1 MKRALTLL
9 LAALVLTGALSACG
23 AAPRPAEEDP
33 LTLLRQE
40 IAAGGSRL
48 GVACLGVMTDADG
61 DITAWLADSGW
72 TQTFP
77 FLAELTAQQTVTQ
90 PGNEVYC
97 IVPADEKARL
107 TVRAYDPLDDA
118 SPVGDVLYEGA
129 DGAPVCLRGNISD
142 IMPNMEVTVS
152 GDGGETVYRPALS
165 LMDGA
170 VSVIADG
177 GSVYDFTPGAS
188 HFTPGASHDAPQIRE
203 LYSEDFDYTDGV
215 GNAGHYTYRV
225 PRLLADTEGA
235 SDINRAI
242 DETYTPIVREALE
255 CVSAGTSLSCLY
267 IAWET
272 YQYGD
277 ILSLVISCGWGCD
290 MNDYSVYLYDTV
302 SGQRLT
308 TADLL
313 TALHVDETAFLDA
326 LRRTAAERFDG
337 QYDTISS
344 DDAFADVLAERRDW
358 TLSDENINLD
368 VPAYTDGAGH
378 LRVVLPIGSI
388 AGASAYEQVLT
399 LDDVG

>member
-23 AAPRPAEEDP
+23 NAPRPAEEDT

-40 IAAGGSRL
+40 IADSGSLL
-48 GVACLGVMTDADG
+48 GVAYLGVMADADS

-72 TQTFP
+72 IQTFP
-77 FLAELTAQQTVTQ
+77 FLAELTAQQTVTR

-97 IVPADEKARL
+97 IVPADEKAGL
-107 TVRAYDPLDDA
+107 TVRAYDLLDDA
-118 SPVGDVLYEGA
+118 SPAGDVLYESDG
-129 DGAPVCLRGNISD
+129 GAPVCLRGNVSD

-152 GDGGETVYRPALS
+152 GAGGETVYRPALS

-188 HFTPGASHDAPQIRE
+188 HDAPQIRE
-203 LYSEDFDYTDGV
+203 LYSEDFDYSDGV

-225 PRLLADTEGA
+225 PQLLADTEGA

-242 DETYTPIVREALE
+242 DGTYTPIVQEALE

-277 ILSLVISCGWGCD
+277 ILSLVISCGWDYD

-302 SGQRLT
+302 SGRQLT

-313 TALHVDETAFLDA
+313 TALQVDGTAFLDA
-326 LRRTAAERFDG
+326 VRRTAAERFDG
-337 QYDTISS
+337 QYGTISD
-344 DDAFADVLAERRDW
+344 DDAFADELAERRAW
-358 TLSDENINLD
+358 TLSDENINMD
-368 VPAYTDGAGH
+368 VPAYTDGAGR

-399 LDDVG
+399 LDMP

>member
-23 AAPRPAEEDP
+23 NAPRPAEEDT

-40 IAAGGSRL
+40 IADSGSLL
-48 GVACLGVMTDADG
+48 GVAYLGVMADADS

-77 FLAELTAQQTVTQ
+77 FLAELTAQQTVTR

-97 IVPADEKARL
+97 IVPADEKAGL
-107 TVRAYDPLDDA
+107 TVRAYDLLDDA
-118 SPVGDVLYEGA
+118 SPAGDVLYESAG
-129 DGAPVCLRGNISD
+129 GAPVCLRGNVSD

-152 GDGGETVYRPALS
+152 GAGGETVYRPALS

-188 HFTPGASHDAPQIRE
+188 HGAPQIRE
-203 LYSEDFDYTDGV
+203 LYSEDFDYSDGV

-225 PRLLADTEGA
+225 PQLLADTEGA

-242 DETYTPIVREALE
+242 DGTYTPIVQEALE

-277 ILSLVISCGWGCD
+277 ILSLVISCGWDYD

-302 SGQRLT
+302 SGRQLT

-313 TALHVDETAFLDA
+313 TALQVDGTAFLDA
-326 LRRTAAERFDG
+326 VRRTAAERFDG
-337 QYDTISS
+337 QYGTISD
-344 DDAFADVLAERRDW
+344 DDAFADELAERRAW
-358 TLSDENINLD
+358 TLSDENINMD
-368 VPAYTDGAGH
+368 VPAYTDGAGR

-399 LDDVG
+399 LDMP

>member
-23 AAPRPAEEDP
+23 NAPRPAEEDT

-40 IAAGGSRL
+40 IADSGSLL
-48 GVACLGVMTDADG
+48 GVAYLGVMADADS
-61 DITAWLADSGW
+61 DITEWLADSGW

-77 FLAELTAQQTVTQ
+77 FLAELTAQQTVTR

-97 IVPADEKARL
+97 IVPADEKAGL
-107 TVRAYDPLDDA
+107 TVRAYNLLDDA
-118 SPVGDVLYEGA
+118 SPAGDVLYESAG
-129 DGAPVCLRGNISD
+129 GAPVCLRGNVSD

-152 GDGGETVYRPALS
+152 GAGGETVYRPALS
-165 LMDGA
+165 LMDGT

-188 HFTPGASHDAPQIRE
+188 HGAPQIRE
-203 LYSEDFDYTDGV
+203 LYSEDFDYSDGV
-215 GNAGHYTYRV
+215 GNTGHYTYRV
-225 PRLLADTEGA
+225 PQLLADTEGA

-242 DETYTPIVREALE
+242 DGTYTPIVQEALE

-277 ILSLVISCGWGCD
+277 ILSLVISCGWDYD

-302 SGQRLT
+302 SGRQLT

-313 TALHVDETAFLDA
+313 TVLQVDGTAFLDA
-326 LRRTAAERFDG
+326 VRRTAAERFDG
-337 QYDTISS
+337 QYGTISD
-344 DDAFADVLAERRDW
+344 DDAFADELAERRAW
-358 TLSDENINLD
+358 TLSDENINMD
-368 VPAYTDGAGH
+368 VPAYTDGAGR

-399 LDDVG
+399 LDMP

>member
-23 AAPRPAEEDP
+23 NAPRPAEEDT

-40 IAAGGSRL
+40 IADSGSLL
-48 GVACLGVMTDADG
+48 GVAYLGVMADADS
-61 DITAWLADSGW
+61 DITEWLADSGW

-97 IVPADEKARL
+97 IVPADEKAGL
-107 TVRAYDPLDDA
+107 TVRAYNPLDDA
-118 SPVGDVLYEGA
+118 SPAGDVLYESAG
-129 DGAPVCLRGNISD
+129 GAPVCLRGNVSD

-165 LMDGA
+165 LMDGT

-188 HFTPGASHDAPQIRE
+188 HGAPQIRE
-203 LYSEDFDYTDGV
+203 LYSEDFDYSDGV
-215 GNAGHYTYRV
+215 GNTGHYTYRV
-225 PRLLADTEGA
+225 PQLLADTEGA

-242 DETYTPIVREALE
+242 DGTYTPIVQEALE

-277 ILSLVISCGWGCD
+277 ILSLVISCGWGYD

-302 SGQRLT
+302 SGRQLT

-313 TALHVDETAFLDA
+313 TALQVDGTAFLDA
-326 LRRTAAERFDG
+326 VRRTAAERFDG
-337 QYDTISS
+337 QYGTISD
-344 DDAFADVLAERRDW
+344 DDAFADELAERRAW
-358 TLSDENINLD
+358 TLSDENINMD
-368 VPAYTDGAGH
+368 VPAYTDGAGR

-399 LDDVG
+399 LDMP

>member
-9 LAALVLTGALSACG
+9 LAALALTGALSACG
-23 AAPRPAEEDP
+23 NAPRPAEEDT

-40 IAAGGSRL
+40 IADSGSLL
-48 GVACLGVMTDADG
+48 GVAYLGVMADADS
-61 DITAWLADSGW
+61 DITEWLADSGW

-97 IVPADEKARL
+97 IVPADEKAGL
-107 TVRAYDPLDDA
+107 TVRAYNLLDDA
-118 SPVGDVLYEGA
+118 FPAGDVLYESAG
-129 DGAPVCLRGNISD
+129 GAPVCLRGNVSD

-152 GDGGETVYRPALS
+152 GAGGETVYRPALS

-188 HFTPGASHDAPQIRE
+188 HGAPQIRE
-203 LYSEDFDYTDGV
+203 LYSEEFDYSDGV
-215 GNAGHYTYRV
+215 GNTGHYTYRV
-225 PRLLADTEGA
+225 PQLLADTEGA

-242 DETYTPIVREALE
+242 DGTYTPIVQEALE

-277 ILSLVISCGWGCD
+277 ILSLVISCGWDYD

-302 SGQRLT
+302 SGRQLT

-313 TALHVDETAFLDA
+313 TALQVDGTAFLDA
-326 LRRTAAERFDG
+326 VRRTAAERFDG
-337 QYDTISS
+337 QYGTISD
-344 DDAFADVLAERRDW
+344 DDAFADELAERRAW
-358 TLSDENINLD
+358 TLSDENINMD
-368 VPAYTDGAGH
+368 VPAYTDGAGR

-399 LDDVG
+399 LDMP

>member
-9 LAALVLTGALSACG
+9 LTALVLTGALSACG
-23 AAPRPAEEDP
+23 NAPRPAEEDT

-40 IAAGGSRL
+40 IADSGSLL
-48 GVACLGVMTDADG
+48 GVAYLGVMADADS
-61 DITAWLADSGW
+61 DITEWLADSGW

-97 IVPADEKARL
+97 IVPADEKAGL
-107 TVRAYDPLDDA
+107 TVRAYNLLDDA
-118 SPVGDVLYEGA
+118 SPAGDVLYESAG
-129 DGAPVCLRGNISD
+129 GAPVCLRGNVSD

-152 GDGGETVYRPALS
+152 GAGGETVYRPALS

-188 HFTPGASHDAPQIRE
+188 HGAPQIRE
-203 LYSEDFDYTDGV
+203 LYSEDFDYSDGV
-215 GNAGHYTYRV
+215 GNTGHYTYRV
-225 PRLLADTEGA
+225 PQLLADTEGA

-242 DETYTPIVREALE
+242 DGTYTPIVQEALE

-277 ILSLVISCGWGCD
+277 ILSLVISCGWDYD

-302 SGQRLT
+302 SGRQLT

-313 TALHVDETAFLDA
+313 TALQVDGTAFLDA
-326 LRRTAAERFDG
+326 VRRTAAERFDG
-337 QYDTISS
+337 QYGTISD
-344 DDAFADVLAERRDW
+344 DDAFADELAERRAW
-358 TLSDENINLD
+358 TLSDENINMD
-368 VPAYTDGAGH
+368 VPAYTDGAGR

-388 AGASAYEQVLT
+388 AGASAYEQAAR
-399 LDDVG
+399 

>member
-23 AAPRPAEEDP
+23 NAPRPAEEDT

-40 IAAGGSRL
+40 IADSGSLL
-48 GVACLGVMTDADG
+48 GVAYLGVMADADS
-61 DITAWLADSGW
+61 DITEWLADSGW

-97 IVPADEKARL
+97 IVPADEKAGL
-107 TVRAYDPLDDA
+107 TVRAYDLLDDA
-118 SPVGDVLYEGA
+118 SPAGDVLYESDG
-129 DGAPVCLRGNISD
+129 GAPVCLRGNVSD

-152 GDGGETVYRPALS
+152 GAGGETVYRPALS
-165 LMDGA
+165 LMDGT

-188 HFTPGASHDAPQIRE
+188 HGAPQIRE
-203 LYSEDFDYTDGV
+203 LYSEDFDYSDGV
-215 GNAGHYTYRV
+215 GNTGHYTYRV
-225 PRLLADTEGA
+225 PQLLADTEGA

-242 DETYTPIVREALE
+242 DGTYTPIVQEALE

-277 ILSLVISCGWGCD
+277 ILSLVISCGWGYD

-302 SGQRLT
+302 SGRQLT

-313 TALHVDETAFLDA
+313 TALQVDGTAFLDA
-326 LRRTAAERFDG
+326 VRRTAAERFDG
-337 QYDTISS
+337 QYGTISD
-344 DDAFADVLAERRDW
+344 DDAFADELAERRAW
-358 TLSDENINLD
+358 TLSDENINMD
-368 VPAYTDGAGH
+368 VPAYTDGAGR

-399 LDDVG
+399 LDMP

>member
-23 AAPRPAEEDP
+23 NAPRPAEEDT

-40 IAAGGSRL
+40 IADSGSLL
-48 GVACLGVMTDADG
+48 GVAYLGVMADADS
-61 DITAWLADSGW
+61 DITEWLADSGW

-97 IVPADEKARL
+97 IVPADEKAGL
-107 TVRAYDPLDDA
+107 TVRAHNLLDDA
-118 SPVGDVLYEGA
+118 SPAGDVLYESAG
-129 DGAPVCLRGNISD
+129 GAPVCLRGNVSD

-152 GDGGETVYRPALS
+152 GAGGETVYRPALS

-188 HFTPGASHDAPQIRE
+188 HGAPQIRE
-203 LYSEDFDYTDGV
+203 LYSEDFDYSDGV
-215 GNAGHYTYRV
+215 GNTGHYTYRV
-225 PRLLADTEGA
+225 PQLLADTEGA

-242 DETYTPIVREALE
+242 DGTYTPIVQEALE

-277 ILSLVISCGWGCD
+277 ILSLVISCGWDYD

-302 SGQRLT
+302 SGRQLT

-313 TALHVDETAFLDA
+313 TALQVDGTAFLDA
-326 LRRTAAERFDG
+326 VRRTAAERFDG
-337 QYDTISS
+337 QYGTISD
-344 DDAFADVLAERRDW
+344 DDAFADELAERRSW
-358 TLSDENINLD
+358 TLSDENINMD
-368 VPAYTDGAGH
+368 VPAYTDGAGR

-399 LDDVG
+399 LDMP

>member
-23 AAPRPAEEDP
+23 NAPRPAEEDT

-40 IAAGGSRL
+40 IADSGSLL
-48 GVACLGVMTDADG
+48 GVAYLGVMADADS
-61 DITAWLADSGW
+61 DITEWLADSGW

-77 FLAELTAQQTVTQ
+77 FLAELTAQQTVTR

-97 IVPADEKARL
+97 IVPADEKAGL
-107 TVRAYDPLDDA
+107 TVRAYNLLDDA
-118 SPVGDVLYEGA
+118 SPAGDVLYESAG
-129 DGAPVCLRGNISD
+129 GAPVCLRGNVSD

-152 GDGGETVYRPALS
+152 GAGGETVYRPALS

-188 HFTPGASHDAPQIRE
+188 HGAPQIRE
-203 LYSEDFDYTDGV
+203 LYSEDFDYSDGV
-215 GNAGHYTYRV
+215 GNTGHYTYRV
-225 PRLLADTEGA
+225 PQLLADTEGA

-242 DETYTPIVREALE
+242 DGTYTPIVQEALE

-277 ILSLVISCGWGCD
+277 ILSLVISCGWDYD

-302 SGQRLT
+302 SGRQLT

-313 TALHVDETAFLDA
+313 TALQVDGTAFLDA
-326 LRRTAAERFDG
+326 VRRTAAERFDG
-337 QYDTISS
+337 QYGTISD
-344 DDAFADVLAERRDW
+344 DDAFADELAERRAW
-358 TLSDENINLD
+358 TLSDENINMD
-368 VPAYTDGAGH
+368 VPAYTDGAGR

-399 LDDVG
+399 LDMP

>member
-23 AAPRPAEEDP
+23 NAPRPAEEDT

-40 IAAGGSRL
+40 IADSGSLL
-48 GVACLGVMTDADG
+48 GVAYLGVMADADS
-61 DITAWLADSGW
+61 DITEWLADSGW

-97 IVPADEKARL
+97 IVPADEKAGL
-107 TVRAYDPLDDA
+107 TVRAYNLLDDA
-118 SPVGDVLYEGA
+118 SPAGGVLYESAG
-129 DGAPVCLRGNISD
+129 GAPVCLRGNVSD

-152 GDGGETVYRPALS
+152 GAGGETVYRPALS
-165 LMDGA
+165 LMDGT

-177 GSVYDFTPGAS
+177 GSVYDFTPGAA
-188 HFTPGASHDAPQIRE
+188 HGAPQIRE
-203 LYSEDFDYTDGV
+203 LYSEDFDYSDGV
-215 GNAGHYTYRV
+215 GNTGHYTYRV
-225 PRLLADTEGA
+225 PQLLADTEGA
-235 SDINRAI
+235 SEINRAI
-242 DETYTPIVREALE
+242 DGTYTPIVQEALE

-277 ILSLVISCGWGCD
+277 ILSLVISCGWGYD

-302 SGQRLT
+302 SGRQLT

-313 TALHVDETAFLDA
+313 TALQVDGTAFLDA
-326 LRRTAAERFDG
+326 VRRTAAERFDG
-337 QYDTISS
+337 QYGTISD
-344 DDAFADVLAERRDW
+344 DDAFADELAERRAW
-358 TLSDENINLD
+358 TLSDENINMD
-368 VPAYTDGAGH
+368 VPAYTDGAGR

-399 LDDVG
+399 LDMP

>member
-9 LAALVLTGALSACG
+9 LTALVLTGALSACG
-23 AAPRPAEEDP
+23 NAPRPAEEDT

-40 IAAGGSRL
+40 IADSGSLL
-48 GVACLGVMTDADG
+48 GVAYLGVMADADS
-61 DITAWLADSGW
+61 DITEWLADSGW

-97 IVPADEKARL
+97 IVPADEKAGL
-107 TVRAYDPLDDA
+107 TVRAYNLLDDA
-118 SPVGDVLYEGA
+118 SPAGDVLYESAG
-129 DGAPVCLRGNISD
+129 GAPVCLRGNVSD

-152 GDGGETVYRPALS
+152 GAGGETVYRPALS

-188 HFTPGASHDAPQIRE
+188 HGAPQIRE
-203 LYSEDFDYTDGV
+203 LYSEDFDYSDGV
-215 GNAGHYTYRV
+215 GNTGHYTYRV
-225 PRLLADTEGA
+225 PQLLADTEGA

-242 DETYTPIVREALE
+242 DGTYTPIVQEALE

-277 ILSLVISCGWGCD
+277 ILSLVISCGWDYD

-302 SGQRLT
+302 SGRQLT

-313 TALHVDETAFLDA
+313 TALQVDGTAFLDA
-326 LRRTAAERFDG
+326 VRRTAAERFDG
-337 QYDTISS
+337 QYGTISD
-344 DDAFADVLAERRDW
+344 DDAFADELAERRAW
-358 TLSDENINLD
+358 TLSDENINMD
-368 VPAYTDGAGH
+368 VPAYTDGAGR

-399 LDDVG
+399 LDMP

>member
-23 AAPRPAEEDP
+23 NAPRPAEEDT

-40 IAAGGSRL
+40 IADSGSLL
-48 GVACLGVMTDADG
+48 GVAYLGVMADADS
-61 DITAWLADSGW
+61 DITEWLADSGW

-97 IVPADEKARL
+97 IVPADEKAGL
-107 TVRAYDPLDDA
+107 TVRAYNLLDDA
-118 SPVGDVLYEGA
+118 SPAGDVLYESAG
-129 DGAPVCLRGNISD
+129 GAPVCLRGNVSD

-152 GDGGETVYRPALS
+152 GAGGETVYRPALS

-170 VSVIADG
+170 VNVIADG

-188 HFTPGASHDAPQIRE
+188 HGAPQIRE
-203 LYSEDFDYTDGV
+203 LYSEDFDYSDGV
-215 GNAGHYTYRV
+215 GNTGHYTYRV
-225 PRLLADTEGA
+225 PQLLADTEGA

-242 DETYTPIVREALE
+242 DGTYTPIVQEALE

-277 ILSLVISCGWGCD
+277 ILSLVISCGWGYD

-302 SGQRLT
+302 SGLQLT

-313 TALHVDETAFLDA
+313 TALQVDGTAFLDA
-326 LRRTAAERFDG
+326 VRRTAAERFDG
-337 QYDTISS
+337 QYGTISD
-344 DDAFADVLAERRDW
+344 DDAFADELAERRAW
-358 TLSDENINLD
+358 TLSDENINMD
-368 VPAYTDGAGH
+368 VPAYTDGAGR

-399 LDDVG
+399 LDMP

>member
-23 AAPRPAEEDP
+23 NAPRPAEEDT

-40 IAAGGSRL
+40 IADSGSLL
-48 GVACLGVMTDADG
+48 GVAYLGVMADADS
-61 DITAWLADSGW
+61 DITEWLADSGW

-97 IVPADEKARL
+97 IVPADEKAGL
-107 TVRAYDPLDDA
+107 TVRAYNLLDDA
-118 SPVGDVLYEGA
+118 SPAGDVLYESAG
-129 DGAPVCLRGNISD
+129 GAPVCLRGNVSD

-152 GDGGETVYRPALS
+152 GAGGETVYRPALS

-188 HFTPGASHDAPQIRE
+188 HGAPQIRE
-203 LYSEDFDYTDGV
+203 LYSEDFDYSDGV
-215 GNAGHYTYRV
+215 GNTGHYTYRV
-225 PRLLADTEGA
+225 PQLLADTEGA

-242 DETYTPIVREALE
+242 DGTYTPIVQEALE

-277 ILSLVISCGWGCD
+277 ILSLVISCGWGYD

-302 SGQRLT
+302 SGLQLT

-313 TALHVDETAFLDA
+313 TALQVDGTAFLDA
-326 LRRTAAERFDG
+326 VRRTAAERFDG
-337 QYDTISS
+337 QYGTISD
-344 DDAFADVLAERRDW
+344 DDAFADELAERRAW
-358 TLSDENINLD
+358 TLSDENINMD
-368 VPAYTDGAGH
+368 VPAYTDGAGR

-399 LDDVG
+399 LDMP

>member
-23 AAPRPAEEDP
+23 NAPRPAEEDT

-40 IAAGGSRL
+40 IADSGSLL
-48 GVACLGVMTDADG
+48 GVAYLGVMADADS
-61 DITAWLADSGW
+61 DITEWLADSGW

-77 FLAELTAQQTVTQ
+77 FLAELTAQQTVTR

-118 SPVGDVLYEGA
+118 SPVGDMLYEGA

-152 GDGGETVYRPALS
+152 GAGGETVYRPALS
-165 LMDGA
+165 LMDGT

-177 GSVYDFTPGAS
+177 GSVYD
-188 HFTPGASHDAPQIRE
+188 FTPGASHDAPQIRE
-203 LYSEDFDYTDGV
+203 LYSEDFDYSDGV
-215 GNAGHYTYRV
+215 GNTGHYTYRV
-225 PRLLADTEGA
+225 PQLLADTEGA

-242 DETYTPIVREALE
+242 DGTYTPIVQEALE

-277 ILSLVISCGWGCD
+277 ILSLVISCGWDYD

-302 SGQRLT
+302 SGRQLT

-313 TALHVDETAFLDA
+313 TALQVDGTAFLDA
-326 LRRTAAERFDG
+326 VRRTAAERFDG
-337 QYDTISS
+337 QYGTISD
-344 DDAFADVLAERRDW
+344 DDAFADELAERRAW
-358 TLSDENINLD
+358 TLSDENINMD
-368 VPAYTDGAGH
+368 VPAYTDGAGR

-399 LDDVG
+399 LDMP

>member
-9 LAALVLTGALSACG
+9 LAALVLAGALSACG
-23 AAPRPAEEDP
+23 NAPRPAEDDP

-40 IAAGGSRL
+40 IADSGSQL
-48 GVACLGVMTDADG
+48 GVAYLGMMGDG
-61 DITAWLADSGW
+61 DVAAWLADSGW

-77 FLAELTAQQTVTQ
+77 FLTELTAQQTVTR
-90 PGNEVYC
+90 PGGEVYC
-97 IVPADEKARL
+97 IVPADAGASL

-118 SPVGDVLYEGA
+118 SPVGEVLYEST

-152 GDGGETVYRPALS
+152 GDSGEAVYRPALS

-170 VSVIADG
+170 VSIITSA

-188 HFTPGASHDAPQIRE
+188 HDVPRIRE

-225 PRLLADTEGA
+225 PQLLSDTEGA
-235 SDINRAI
+235 LDINRAI
-242 DETYTPIVREALE
+242 DETYTPIVRDALE
-255 CVSAGTSLSCLY
+255 CVSGGTSLSCLY

-277 ILSLVISCGWGCD
+277 IVSLVISCGWDYD

-302 SGQRLT
+302 SGRRLT

-326 LRRTAAERFDG
+326 VRQTAAERFDG
-337 QYDTISS
+337 QYGDISP
-344 DDAFADVLAERRDW
+344 DDAFADQLAERRDW
-358 TLSDENINLD
+358 TLSDENISMN
-368 VPAYTDGAGH
+368 VPAYIDASGR
-378 LRVVLPIGSI
+378 LYVVLSIGSI
-388 AGASAYEQVLT
+388 AGASAYEQVLVLAT
-399 LDDVG
+399 LPRG

>member
-9 LAALVLTGALSACG
+9 LTALVLTGALSACG
-23 AAPRPAEEDP
+23 NAPRPAEEDT

-40 IAAGGSRL
+40 IADSGSLL
-48 GVACLGVMTDADG
+48 GVAYLGVMADADS
-61 DITAWLADSGW
+61 DITEWLADSGW

-97 IVPADEKARL
+97 IVPADEKAGL
-107 TVRAYDPLDDA
+107 TVRAYNLLDDA
-118 SPVGDVLYEGA
+118 SPAGDVLYESAG
-129 DGAPVCLRGNISD
+129 GAPVCLRGNVSD

-152 GDGGETVYRPALS
+152 GTGGETVYRPALS

-188 HFTPGASHDAPQIRE
+188 HGAPQIRE
-203 LYSEDFDYTDGV
+203 LYSEDFDYSDGV
-215 GNAGHYTYRV
+215 GNTGHYTYRV
-225 PRLLADTEGA
+225 PQLLADTEGA

-242 DETYTPIVREALE
+242 DGTYTPIVQEALE

-277 ILSLVISCGWGCD
+277 ILSLVISCGWDYD

-302 SGQRLT
+302 SGRQLT

-313 TALHVDETAFLDA
+313 TALQVDGTAFLDA
-326 LRRTAAERFDG
+326 VRRTAAERFDG
-337 QYDTISS
+337 QYGTISD
-344 DDAFADVLAERRDW
+344 DDAFADELAERRAW
-358 TLSDENINLD
+358 TLSDENINMD
-368 VPAYTDGAGH
+368 VPAYTDGAGR

-399 LDDVG
+399 LDMP

>member
-23 AAPRPAEEDP
+23 TAPRPAEEDP

-40 IAAGGSRL
+40 IAADGSQL
-48 GVACLGVMTDADG
+48 GVAYLGMMGDG
-61 DITAWLADSGW
+61 DMAAWLADSGW

-77 FLAELTAQQTVTQ
+77 FLTELTAQQTVTR

-97 IVPADEKARL
+97 IVPADAGASL
-107 TVRAYDPLDDA
+107 TVRAYDPLNDT
-118 SPVGDVLYEGA
+118 SPVGDVLYESA

-152 GDGGETVYRPALS
+152 GNGGEAVYRPALS

-170 VSVIADG
+170 VSIIADC

-188 HFTPGASHDAPQIRE
+188 HGAPQIRE

-225 PRLLADTEGA
+225 PQLLSDTAGA

-242 DETYTPIVREALE
+242 DGTYTPIVQEALE

-277 ILSLVISCGWGCD
+277 ILSLVISCGWGYD
-290 MNDYSVYLYDTV
+290 MNDYSVYLYDTA

-326 LRRTAAERFDG
+326 VRQTAAERFDG
-337 QYDTISS
+337 QYGTISD
-344 DDAFADVLAERRDW
+344 DDAFADALAERRAW
-358 TLSDENINLD
+358 TLSDENINMD
-368 VPAYTDGAGH
+368 VPAYTDGAGR

-399 LDDVG
+399 LDNVG

>member
-23 AAPRPAEEDP
+23 NAPRPAEEDT

-40 IAAGGSRL
+40 IADSGSLL
-48 GVACLGVMTDADG
+48 GVAYLGVMADADS
-61 DITAWLADSGW
+61 DITEWLADSGW

-97 IVPADEKARL
+97 IVPADEKAGL
-107 TVRAYDPLDDA
+107 TVRAYNPLDDA
-118 SPVGDVLYEGA
+118 SPAGDVLYESAG
-129 DGAPVCLRGNISD
+129 GAPVCLRGNVSD

-152 GDGGETVYRPALS
+152 GAGGETVYRPALS
-165 LMDGA
+165 LMDGT

-188 HFTPGASHDAPQIRE
+188 HGAPQIRE
-203 LYSEDFDYTDGV
+203 LYSEDFDYSDGV
-215 GNAGHYTYRV
+215 GNTGHYTYRV
-225 PRLLADTEGA
+225 PQLLADTEGA

-242 DETYTPIVREALE
+242 DGTYTPIVQEALE
-255 CVSAGTSLSCLY
+255 CVSAGTSLSCQY

-277 ILSLVISCGWGCD
+277 ILSLVISCGWGYD

-302 SGQRLT
+302 SGRQLT

-313 TALHVDETAFLDA
+313 TALQVDGTAFLDA
-326 LRRTAAERFDG
+326 VRRTAAERFDG
-337 QYDTISS
+337 QYGTISD
-344 DDAFADVLAERRDW
+344 DDAFADELAERRAW
-358 TLSDENINLD
+358 TLSDENINMD
-368 VPAYTDGAGH
+368 VPAYTDGAGR

-399 LDDVG
+399 LDMP

>member
-23 AAPRPAEEDP
+23 NAPRPAEEDT

-40 IAAGGSRL
+40 IADSGSLL
-48 GVACLGVMTDADG
+48 GVAYLGVMADADS
-61 DITAWLADSGW
+61 DITEWLADSGW

-97 IVPADEKARL
+97 IVPADEKAGL
-107 TVRAYDPLDDA
+107 TVRAYNLLDDA
-118 SPVGDVLYEGA
+118 SPAGDVLYESAG
-129 DGAPVCLRGNISD
+129 GAPVCLRGNVSD

-152 GDGGETVYRPALS
+152 GAGGETVYRPALS

-188 HFTPGASHDAPQIRE
+188 HGAPQIRE
-203 LYSEDFDYTDGV
+203 LYSEDFDYSDGV
-215 GNAGHYTYRV
+215 GNTGHYTYRV
-225 PRLLADTEGA
+225 PQLLADTEGA

-242 DETYTPIVREALE
+242 DGTYTPIVQEALE

-277 ILSLVISCGWGCD
+277 ILSLVISCGWGYD

-302 SGQRLT
+302 SGRQLT

-313 TALHVDETAFLDA
+313 TALQVDGTAFLDA
-326 LRRTAAERFDG
+326 VRRTAAERFDG
-337 QYDTISS
+337 QYGTISD
-344 DDAFADVLAERRDW
+344 DDAFADELAERRAW
-358 TLSDENINLD
+358 TLSDENINMD
-368 VPAYTDGAGH
+368 VPAYTDGAGR

-399 LDDVG
+399 LDMP

>member
-1 MKRALTLL
+1 M
-9 LAALVLTGALSACG
+9 
-23 AAPRPAEEDP
+23 
-33 LTLLRQE
+33 
-40 IAAGGSRL
+40 
-48 GVACLGVMTDADG
+48 
-61 DITAWLADSGW
+61 
-72 TQTFP
+72 
-77 FLAELTAQQTVTQ
+77 
-90 PGNEVYC
+90 
-97 IVPADEKARL
+97 
-107 TVRAYDPLDDA
+107 RAYDPLNDT
-118 SPVGDVLYEGA
+118 SPVGDVLYESA

-152 GDGGETVYRPALS
+152 GNGGEAVYRPALS

-170 VSVIADG
+170 VSIIADC

-188 HFTPGASHDAPQIRE
+188 HGAPQIRE

-225 PRLLADTEGA
+225 PQLLSDTAGA

-242 DETYTPIVREALE
+242 DGTYTPIVQEALE
-255 CVSAGTSLSCLY
+255 CVSAGNSLSCLY

-277 ILSLVISCGWGCD
+277 ILSLVISCGWGYD
-290 MNDYSVYLYDTV
+290 MNDYSVYLYDTA

-326 LRRTAAERFDG
+326 VRQTAAERFDG
-337 QYDTISS
+337 QYGTISD
-344 DDAFADVLAERRDW
+344 DDAFADALAERRAW
-358 TLSDENINLD
+358 TLSDENINMD
-368 VPAYTDGAGH
+368 VPAYTDGAGR

-399 LDDVG
+399 LDNVG

>member
-23 AAPRPAEEDP
+23 NAPRPAEEDT

-40 IAAGGSRL
+40 IADSGSLL
-48 GVACLGVMTDADG
+48 GVAYLGVMADADS
-61 DITAWLADSGW
+61 DITEWLADSGW

-77 FLAELTAQQTVTQ
+77 FLAELTAQQTVTR

-97 IVPADEKARL
+97 IVPADEKAGL
-107 TVRAYDPLDDA
+107 TVRAYNLLDDA
-118 SPVGDVLYEGA
+118 SPAGDVLYESAG
-129 DGAPVCLRGNISD
+129 GAPVCLRGNVSD

-152 GDGGETVYRPALS
+152 GAGGETVYRPALS

-188 HFTPGASHDAPQIRE
+188 HGAPQIRE
-203 LYSEDFDYTDGV
+203 LYSEDFDYSDGV
-215 GNAGHYTYRV
+215 GNTGHYTYRV
-225 PRLLADTEGA
+225 PQLLADTEGA

-242 DETYTPIVREALE
+242 DGTYTPIVQEALE

-277 ILSLVISCGWGCD
+277 ILSLVISCGWDYD

-302 SGQRLT
+302 SGRQLT

-313 TALHVDETAFLDA
+313 MALQVDGTAFLDA
-326 LRRTAAERFDG
+326 VRRTAAERFDG
-337 QYDTISS
+337 QYGTISD
-344 DDAFADVLAERRDW
+344 DDAFADELAERRAW
-358 TLSDENINLD
+358 TLSDENINMD
-368 VPAYTDGAGH
+368 VPAYTDGAGR

-399 LDDVG
+399 LDMP

>member
-1 MKRALTLL
+1 MKRIWTLL

-23 AAPRPAEEDP
+23 TAPRPAEEDA

-40 IAAGGSRL
+40 IADSGSQL
-48 GVACLGVMTDADG
+48 GVAYLGVMEDVDG
-61 DITAWLADSGW
+61 DMAAWLADSGW

-77 FLAELTAQQTVTQ
+77 FLTELTAQQTVTQ

-97 IVPADEKARL
+97 IVPADEKASL
-107 TVRAYDPLDDA
+107 TVRAHDPLSDV
-118 SPVGDVLYEGA
+118 SPSGDVLYESDG
-129 DGAPVCLRGNISD
+129 GAPVCLRGNISG

-170 VSVIADG
+170 VSIIADT

-188 HFTPGASHDAPQIRE
+188 HDAPPIKE

-225 PRLLADTEGA
+225 PQLIASTEGA
-235 SDINRAI
+235 EAINRAI
-242 DETYTPIVREALE
+242 EDMYTPIVQEALE
-255 CVSAGTSLSCLY
+255 CVSAGISLSCLY

-277 ILSLVISCGWGCD
+277 ILSLVISCGWGYD
-290 MNDYSVYLYDTV
+290 MNDYGVYLYDTV
-302 SGQRLT
+302 SGRQLT
-308 TADLL
+308 TPELL
-313 TALHVDETAFLDA
+313 QALGVDETAFLDA
-326 LRRTAAERFDG
+326 VRQTAAERFDG
-337 QYDTISS
+337 QYSTISS
-344 DDAFADVLAERRDW
+344 DDAFVDELAERRDW

-368 VPAYTDGAGH
+368 VPAYTDGAGR

-399 LDDVG
+399 LDTVS

>member
-23 AAPRPAEEDP
+23 NAPRPAEEDT

-40 IAAGGSRL
+40 IADSGSLL
-48 GVACLGVMTDADG
+48 GVAYLGVMADADS
-61 DITAWLADSGW
+61 DITEWLADSGW

-97 IVPADEKARL
+97 IVPADEKAGL
-107 TVRAYDPLDDA
+107 TVRAYNPLDDA
-118 SPVGDVLYEGA
+118 SPAGDVLYESAG
-129 DGAPVCLRGNISD
+129 GAPVCLRGNVSD

-152 GDGGETVYRPALS
+152 GAGGETVYRPALS
-165 LMDGA
+165 LMDGT

-188 HFTPGASHDAPQIRE
+188 HGAPQIRE
-203 LYSEDFDYTDGV
+203 LYSEDFDYSDGV
-215 GNAGHYTYRV
+215 GNTGHYTYRV
-225 PRLLADTEGA
+225 PQLLADTEGA

-242 DETYTPIVREALE
+242 DGTYTPIVQEALE

-277 ILSLVISCGWGCD
+277 ILSLVISCGWGYD

-302 SGQRLT
+302 SGRQLT

-313 TALHVDETAFLDA
+313 TALQVDGTAFLDA
-326 LRRTAAERFDG
+326 VRRTAAERFDG
-337 QYDTISS
+337 QYGTISD
-344 DDAFADVLAERRDW
+344 DDAFADELAERRAW
-358 TLSDENINLD
+358 TLSDENINMD
-368 VPAYTDGAGH
+368 VPAYTDGAGR

-399 LDDVG
+399 LDMP

>member
-1 MKRALTLL
+1 MSKLKSSFAAKAVAVFL
-9 LAALVLTGALSACG
+9 LAVMG
-23 AAPRPAEEDP
+23 
-33 LTLLRQE
+33 
-40 IAAGGSRL
+40 IVFVGSL
-48 GVACLGVMTDADG
+48 IGVGVMADADS
-61 DITAWLADSGW
+61 DITEWLADSGW

-97 IVPADEKARL
+97 IVPADEKAGL
-107 TVRAYDPLDDA
+107 TVRAYNLLDDA
-118 SPVGDVLYEGA
+118 SPAGDVLYESAG
-129 DGAPVCLRGNISD
+129 GAPVCLRGNVSD

-152 GDGGETVYRPALS
+152 GAGGETVYRPALS
-165 LMDGA
+165 LMDGT
-170 VSVIADG
+170 VSVIADC

-188 HFTPGASHDAPQIRE
+188 HGAPQIRE
-203 LYSEDFDYTDGV
+203 LYSEDFDYSYGV
-215 GNAGHYTYRV
+215 GNTGHYTYRV
-225 PRLLADTEGA
+225 PQLLADTEGA

-242 DETYTPIVREALE
+242 DGTYTPIVQEALE

-277 ILSLVISCGWGCD
+277 ILSLVISCGWDYD

-302 SGQRLT
+302 SGRQLT

-313 TALHVDETAFLDA
+313 TALQVDGTAFLDA
-326 LRRTAAERFDG
+326 VRRTAAERFDG
-337 QYDTISS
+337 QYGTISD
-344 DDAFADVLAERRDW
+344 DDAFADELAERRAW
-358 TLSDENINLD
+358 TLSDENINMD
-368 VPAYTDGAGH
+368 VPAYTDGAGR

-399 LDDVG
+399 LDMP

>member
-23 AAPRPAEEDP
+23 NAPRPAEEDT

-40 IAAGGSRL
+40 IADSGSLL
-48 GVACLGVMTDADG
+48 GVAYLGVMADADS
-61 DITAWLADSGW
+61 DITEWLADSGW

-77 FLAELTAQQTVTQ
+77 FLAELTARQTVTQ

-97 IVPADEKARL
+97 IVPADEKAGL
-107 TVRAYDPLDDA
+107 TVRAYNLLDDA
-118 SPVGDVLYEGA
+118 SPAGDVLYESAG
-129 DGAPVCLRGNISD
+129 GAPVCLRGNVSD

-152 GDGGETVYRPALS
+152 GAGGETVYRPALS
-165 LMDGA
+165 LMDGT

-188 HFTPGASHDAPQIRE
+188 HGAPQIRE
-203 LYSEDFDYTDGV
+203 LYSEDFDYSDGV
-215 GNAGHYTYRV
+215 GNTGHYTYRV
-225 PRLLADTEGA
+225 PQLLADTEGA

-242 DETYTPIVREALE
+242 DGTYTPIVQEALE

-277 ILSLVISCGWGCD
+277 ILSMVISCGWD
-290 MNDYSVYLYDTV
+290 YNMNDYSVYLYDTV
-302 SGQRLT
+302 SGRQLT

-313 TALHVDETAFLDA
+313 TALQVDGTAFLDA
-326 LRRTAAERFDG
+326 VRRTAAERFDG
-337 QYDTISS
+337 QYGTISD
-344 DDAFADVLAERRDW
+344 DDAFADELAERRAW
-358 TLSDENINLD
+358 TLSDENINMD
-368 VPAYTDGAGH
+368 VPAYTDGAGR

-399 LDDVG
+399 LDMP